1 MNCTCEAS
9 IELAYRMNFALGNA
23 VMCIASRKNQEKEK
37 LESAIQWLKTYQDH
51 ILAIDYHTSPI
62 AAQGKQKSEA
72 IKLLHEI
79 FTKSSDEF
87 LKDFLKSLIYCYGV
101 RINTIE
107 RTIKLLNKHLE
118 EIH

>member
-23 VMCIASRKNQEKEK
+23 VMCIASRKNHEEEK
-37 LESAIQWLKTYQDH
+37 LKSAIQWLRTYQDH

-62 AAQGKQKSEA
+62 AAQGKQKTEA
-72 IKLLHEI
+72 IKLLQKI
-79 FTKSSDEF
+79 FTESTDQF

-107 RTIKLLNKHLE
+107 RTIKFLDKHLA